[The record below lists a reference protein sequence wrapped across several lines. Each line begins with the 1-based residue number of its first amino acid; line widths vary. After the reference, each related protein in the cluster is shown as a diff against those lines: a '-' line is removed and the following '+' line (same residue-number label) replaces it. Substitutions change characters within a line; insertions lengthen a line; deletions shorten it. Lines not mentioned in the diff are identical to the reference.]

1 MLTAWDHRRARRPVY
16 PSPPPRTFFPFPVI
30 VSVFNFTISFLIVYG
45 VFCFCFIY
53 LNRRIV
59 TALCWFFSCIS
70 VNWPRAH
77 VCPPILNLPP
87 ASPTPSCR
95 VVPERW
101 LGCPASRTQLALA
114 VDSACGSVPVSV
126 PSPPVIAPS
135 SAPESTVCS
144 LCPCRLC
151 CPVCR
156 VGIAIFLSSHVS
168 INVSTM

>member
-1 MLTAWDHRRARRPVY
+1 MLTAWAHRRARRPVY
-16 PSPPPRTFFPFPVI
+16 PSPPPWTSFPFPVI

-59 TALCWFFSCIS
+59 TASCWFFSRIS

-95 VVPERW
+95 VVPEHW
-101 LGCPASRTQLALA
+101 LGCPLH
-114 VDSACGSVPVSV
+114 
-126 PSPPVIAPS
+126 APS
-135 SAPESTVCS
+135 SHWPSILRVAVC
-144 LCPCRLC
+144 LFQCHPLQ
-151 CPVCR
+151 
-156 VGIAIFLSSHVS
+156 SSHPRLLPSPQSALRVRVVS
-168 INVSTM
+168 AALRAGLALPSFSVHT